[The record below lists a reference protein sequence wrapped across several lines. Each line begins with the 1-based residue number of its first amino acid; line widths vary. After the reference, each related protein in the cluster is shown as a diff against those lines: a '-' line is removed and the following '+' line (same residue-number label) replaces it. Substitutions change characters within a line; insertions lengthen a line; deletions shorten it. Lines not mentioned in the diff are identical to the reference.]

1 MRVLTCGE
9 ARDLAA
15 DMLDG
20 EIDEEDQQAVLAHV
34 ASCGTCPGLY
44 RAMVLLQAELS
55 RSGNAQGRMTSDG

>member
-20 EIDEEDQQAVLAHV
+20 DIGEDDRQAVLAHV
-34 ASCGTCPGLY
+34 ASCDTCPGLY

-55 RSGNAQGRMTSDG
+55 RSGDPQGRMTSDG